1 MTADLNQLQQLIIN
15 ARTALRNGDSVTA
28 RRWAEQAARLAPERE
43 EPWLLLAAAS
53 EPRDSLGYA
62 KRALVVNPQSERARK
77 AVEWARGRLGESA
90 EAPQP
95 PAMAAP
101 APVKSEAVDSVLSR
115 LPQSN
120 PLPQPAAPQPESK
133 SEVESNPEK
142 PRRGRLYPILLV
154 VLGCAVLIFAAWSV
168 TNSSALAALVSA
180 PQPTPTQGPFRAL
193 ADLAKPTYTPEWTA
207 TPSFTPTV
215 TTTPVPS
222 ATVTPEFSATPE
234 NTSTPLPT
242 ETPMDTPTPGLMEA
256 AIVEDTPTP
265 VGMPTRAAAPLPAVA
280 SSGNGVRWID
290 VDLSAQRLYAYE
302 GDVLVN
308 SFLVSTGTWRTPTVT
323 GQYHIYVKYRSTT
336 MTGPGYNL
344 PNVPFTMYFYKGYGI
359 HGTYWHHN
367 FGTPMSHGCV
377 NLSIPDSEWVY
388 NFASVGTL
396 VNVHY

>member
-1 MTADLNQLQQLIIN
+1 MTADLNQLIDN
-15 ARTALRNGDSVTA
+15 ARNALRNGDKVTA

-43 EPWLLLAAAS
+43 EPWLLLVAAS
-53 EPRDSLGYA
+53 EPRESLGYA

-77 AVEWARGRLGESA
+77 AVDWARSRLGEPA
-90 EAPQP
+90 EAPQT
-95 PAMAAP
+95 PAVAAP
-101 APVKSEAVDSVLSR
+101 AQVKSEAADSVLSR
-115 LPQSN
+115 LPQAGTR
-120 PLPQPAAPQPESK
+120 PQPAALQPESK
-133 SEVESNPEK
+133 PEPESNPEK
-142 PRRGRLYPILLV
+142 PRRSRLFPILLF

-180 PQPTPTQGPFRAL
+180 PQPTPTLGPFRAL

-207 TPSFTPTV
+207 TPSFTPTATV
-215 TTTPVPS
+215 TPVPS
-222 ATVTPEFSATPE
+222 ATATPEFTSTPE
-234 NTSTPLPT
+234 NTATPLPT

-256 AIVEDTPTP
+256 AIVPDTPTP
-265 VGMPTRAAAPLPAVA
+265 VGAPTRAAAPLPAVA

-377 NLSIPDSEWVY
+377 NLSIPDSEWMY